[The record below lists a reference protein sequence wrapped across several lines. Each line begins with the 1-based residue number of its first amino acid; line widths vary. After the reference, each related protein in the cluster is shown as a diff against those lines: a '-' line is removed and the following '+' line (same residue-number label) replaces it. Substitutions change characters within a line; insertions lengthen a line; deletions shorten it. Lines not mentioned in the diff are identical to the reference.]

1 MKFFRN
7 SICVLGLL
15 LGMTVFC
22 SPLLADP
29 PSRVGRLNFMD
40 GSVSFR
46 SGSLDEWSAA
56 ALNYPMTTGDGLWT
70 SQNSRA
76 EVHIGSSA
84 IRLAAGTDISFLNL
98 DDQTVQIQL
107 PGGSLDVRLRHLT
120 QGNVFEIDTPNASVS
135 LVVPGTYRVDVE
147 DNGDARATVRVGQ
160 AEVTVGNQAFA
171 VATGQSATVPQA
183 NPAGYWIQAAG
194 PLDDWDAWCGARDQI
209 EDTIASTKY
218 VPADVVGVE
227 DLDRYGTWTT
237 TADYGPMWQPN
248 DVASDWA
255 PYSNGY
261 WAWVEP
267 WGWTWIDYSPW
278 GFAPFHYGRWVHAG
292 DHWGWIPGK
301 AVPKMRPVYAP
312 ALVIFMGGDR
322 WKPTPGA
329 GGGVGW
335 FPLGPR
341 EAYVPP
347 YQVSK
352 TYLHDLNIA
361 AVPNYDDSVAN
372 RPRHTYLNRNVPGAV
387 REIPSQSFGKAQ
399 SGPIKTFSPPARDI
413 ARAPIMGTTAEI
425 VPQRESITARPM
437 PPQGSVSRP
446 PDRMTSRSVVART
459 APPPAPLPF
468 DARQKALAA
477 NKGRP
482 LDQSTLRTISK
493 AAPTQ
498 RTFTVRVA
506 NAKNIKQ
513 VKPPVA
519 NPKDVKTDKP
529 PLLQQQPSH

>member
-1 MKFFRN
+1 M
-7 SICVLGLL
+7 
-15 LGMTVFC
+15 
-22 SPLLADP
+22 
-29 PSRVGRLNFMD
+29 VGRRAQLPHD
-40 GSVSFR
+40 HGR
-46 SGSLDEWSAA
+46 R
-56 ALNYPMTTGDGLWT
+56 TRT

-267 WGWTWIDYSPW
+267 WGWTWIDDLPLGLRSVPLRPM
-278 GFAPFHYGRWVHAG
+278 GSRRRPLGLDSGKGRTEDASR
-292 DHWGWIPGK
+292 IRSRPGHLHGRGQVE
-301 AVPKMRPVYAP
+301 AHPGRRRGSGLVPP
-312 ALVIFMGGDR
+312 
-322 WKPTPGA
+322 
-329 GGGVGW
+329 
-335 FPLGPR
+335 GPR

-459 APPPAPLPF
+459 APPPRRCPSML
-468 DARQKALAA
+468 ARRLSPRTRA
-477 NKGRP
+477 GR
-482 LDQSTLRTISK
+482 SISR
-493 AAPTQ
+493 P
-498 RTFTVRVA
+498 
-506 NAKNIKQ
+506 
-513 VKPPVA
+513 
-519 NPKDVKTDKP
+519 
-529 PLLQQQPSH
+529 